1 MSKFV
6 KQLLQ
11 RELEAQFKDVEN
23 FLVIGI
29 DGIGGNQNNQMRAD
43 LSEKG
48 ITIKVVR
55 NSLMRKVLNSA
66 DKEQAT
72 ELFKSGQCTVAYG
85 GDSIV
90 DVAKEMVDL
99 KKKLKVLDLKGAFVE
114 GSVVGAEGVSD
125 LAKMPNR
132 AELQAQIVQISQTP
146 ASNVAGAVASPASNI
161 AGCLKTL
168 IEQKEEQAA

>member
-11 RELEAQFKDVEN
+11 RELEAQFKDIDN

-29 DGIGGNQNNQMRAD
+29 DGIGGNDNNQMRAD

-48 ITIKVVR
+48 MTVKVVR
-55 NSLMRKVLNSA
+55 NSLMRKVLSDA
-66 DKEQAT
+66 GKEQAK
-72 ELFKSGQCTVAYG
+72 ELFKLGQCTVAYG

-90 DVAKEMVDL
+90 DVAKEMVAL
-99 KKKLKVLDLKGAFVE
+99 KKKLKALDLKGAFVE
-114 GSVVGAEGVSD
+114 GSVVGSEGVTELS
-125 LAKMPNR
+125 KMPNR

-146 ASNVAGAVASPASNI
+146 ASNVAGAVSSPASNI

-168 IEQKEEQAA
+168 IEKKEEQAA